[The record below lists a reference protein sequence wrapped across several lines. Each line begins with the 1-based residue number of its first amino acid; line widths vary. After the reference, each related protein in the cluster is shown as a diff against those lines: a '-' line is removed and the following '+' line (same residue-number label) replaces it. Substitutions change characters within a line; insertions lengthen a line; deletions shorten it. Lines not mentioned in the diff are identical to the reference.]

1 MEDDESKMV
10 SYCWTGKEREREIKI
25 GNVLLDYHPGRVSHL
40 FSVGLGLHKS
50 IRDEKKKKG
59 GL

>member
-1 MEDDESKMV
+1 MNQKWLVIAGQAER
-10 SYCWTGKEREREIKI
+10 EREREIKI